1 MSWPFRCKP
10 WQILLLL
17 EPTNGFSYFLE
28 LNQIELTMP
37 DFFNILSNSVLI
49 VALAACFSA
58 QFLKFLGGIVIQ
70 RKFDLH
76 NLFGTGGMP
85 SSHSAFVVAMAAGV
99 GSAIGWESPEFAI
112 AFVVASIVMYDAS
125 GVRQEA
131 GRHAKV
137 INRIVDE
144 LSISKTEW
152 QEERLKELLGHTSSE
167 VVVGAIWGVAVFGFS
182 KIVMSI

>member
-1 MSWPFRCKP
+1 
-10 WQILLLL
+10 
-17 EPTNGFSYFLE
+17 
-28 LNQIELTMP
+28 MP

-58 QFLKFLGGIVIQ
+58 QFLKFLGGIVIH
-70 RKFDLH
+70 RKLDLH
-76 NLFGTGGMP
+76 DLFGTGGMP

-131 GRHAKV
+131 GKHAKA

-144 LSISKTEW
+144 ISEGKPDW
-152 QEERLKELLGHTSSE
+152 QEYRFKELLGHTSAE
-167 VVVGAIWGVAVFGFS
+167 VAVGAIWGVAVFGISRF
-182 KIVMSI
+182 VMSI